1 MRPVTEIRQIRLR
14 QMIDEV
20 AEGNQARFAALIG
33 RSRAQVGFWLTDP
46 SKRHYKAMSH
56 EMAREVEA
64 EMRRRGWKQYVPGWL
79 DTDPSSQVS
88 GLDADILGVA
98 LTSMDRV
105 IRARGL
111 RMEGQLGKFAPVL
124 AFAYE
129 AARIE
134 FPDGPPAPDT
144 RAGKSRLKEF
154 DRKVGAW
161 LEGGIEDGSIG
172 PFEPVVVGSEAGTGG
187 SAAEGEAP
195 APGRKRAGARAG
207 AASRART

>member
-56 EMAREVEA
+56 EMAREIEA
-64 EMRRRGWKQYVPGWL
+64 EMRRQGWRQYCDGWL
-79 DTDPSSQVS
+79 DTDPASQVS
-88 GLDADILGVA
+88 GLDVDILGVA

-111 RMEGQLGKFAPVL
+111 RMEGHLGRYAHVL
-124 AFAYE
+124 AFAYV
-129 AARIE
+129 AAQLE
-134 FPDGPPAPDT
+134 FPSGPPSPDT
-144 RAGKSRLKEF
+144 PPGKAALKAF
-154 DRKVGAW
+154 DRKVDEHLGGAIAN
-161 LEGGIEDGSIG
+161 GQIAG
-172 PFEPVVVGSEAGTGG
+172 PAGTGTAG
-187 SAAEGEAP
+187 VGQRP
-195 APGRKRAGARAG
+195 AKRAEATR
-207 AASRART
+207 RRR